1 MNIFDALIL
10 GAVQGFTEF
19 LPISSSGHLVIGQ
32 YLLGLSLPGQIF
44 EVLVHLGTLLSVMV
58 VFKKDIVEIIVHLFN
73 ERNQQLA
80 GAIIIG
86 TVPAVIVG
94 LTLKDSIGD
103 IFENITAVSISL
115 VATGIWLITTK
126 AFKNKNHSVN
136 IKRGFIIGCIQ
147 AIAIIPGISRS
158 GTTIGMAMFLGI
170 SPEKAARF
178 SFLLAIPAIAGA
190 GLLTALDLDA
200 SSLQGF
206 SVISMLAAF
215 LSSFLVGWF
224 SLSWLLKCISKGKFH
239 WFGVYCLFVGFLT
252 LIFQ

>member
-103 IFENITAVSISL
+103 IFE
-115 VATGIWLITTK
+115 K
-126 AFKNKNHSVN
+126 YYCSV
-136 IKRGFIIGCIQ
+136 
-147 AIAIIPGISRS
+147 
-158 GTTIGMAMFLGI
+158 
-170 SPEKAARF
+170 
-178 SFLLAIPAIAGA
+178 
-190 GLLTALDLDA
+190 
-200 SSLQGF
+200 
-206 SVISMLAAF
+206 
-215 LSSFLVGWF
+215 
-224 SLSWLLKCISKGKFH
+224 
-239 WFGVYCLFVGFLT
+239 Y
-252 LIFQ
+252 